1 MPDIA
6 LEPRPG
12 DSVGP
17 YRITRVIGRGRMG
30 IVFEAT
36 ADGGEPVAVKVVTTE
51 LTQDEV
57 FLRRFRREVEA
68 AQRIQHENVVP
79 VLAHGEEGGLP
90 YLVQAL
96 IPGGSLAERIV
107 AEGKI
112 GLASTLGLLQGAAAG
127 IDALHAGGLVHRD
140 IKPANILLDGD
151 RAYVSDFGLAKD
163 SQASNLTRPGQALGS
178 LDYMAPEQIR
188 GEDVS
193 PATDIYALGCVFI
206 ECLTGAPPFGGRPS
220 MRVLFAH
227 LQDPPPDLT
236 ELRPR
241 HPGRRGAR
249 GQPGAGEGARGAP
262 GERRGVRPARRASRR
277 LLSEKVHLLPAGA
290 ADTVARVSASARR
303 LIVYYAILAAVTVV
317 VVVVVFAAGQRRED
331 AARRSPAAT
340 TWRRPPRA
348 APGCRWTSRSRAS
361 SSGCAGPTGRC
372 SRRRGCATG
381 A

>member
-1 MPDIA
+1 MPEIA

-30 IVFEAT
+30 IVFEAVE
-36 ADGGEPVAVKVVTTE
+36 DGGDPVAVKVVTTE

-68 AQRIQHENVVP
+68 AQRIEHENVVP
-79 VLAHGEEGGLP
+79 VLAHGEENGLP

-96 IPGGSLAERIV
+96 IPGGSLAERIQ

-112 GLASTLGLLQGAAAG
+112 GLASTLDLLAGAAAG

-188 GEDVS
+188 GEEVS

-206 ECLTGAPPFGGRPS
+206 ECLTGSPPFGGRPS

-227 LQDPPPDLT
+227 LQDEPPDLT
-236 ELRPR
+236 ELRPDI
-241 HPGRRGAR
+241 PAAAAR
-249 GQPGAGEGARGAP
+249 AVNRALEKEPEERPSSAGGYIQ
-262 GERRGVRPARRASRR
+262 
-277 LLSEKVHLLPAGA
+277 
-290 ADTVARVSASARR
+290 TVAR
-303 LIVYYAILAAVTVV
+303 
-317 VVVVVFAAGQRRED
+317 
-331 AARRSPAAT
+331 AAR
-340 TWRRPPRA
+340 
-348 APGCRWTSRSRAS
+348 G
-361 SSGCAGPTGRC
+361 
-372 SRRRGCATG
+372 
-381 A
+381 

>member
-1 MPDIA
+1 MPEIA

-30 IVFEAT
+30 IVFEAV
-36 ADGGEPVAVKVVTTE
+36 ADGEDPVAVKVVTTE
-51 LTQDEV
+51 LTQDAV

-68 AQRIQHENVVP
+68 AQRIEHPNVAP

-90 YLVQAL
+90 YLVQRI
-96 IPGGSLAERIV
+96 IPGGSLADRIV
-107 AEGKI
+107 AEGRI
-112 GLASTLGLLQGAAAG
+112 GFATTLSLLAGAAAG

-151 RAYVSDFGLAKD
+151 IAYVSDFGLAKD

-206 ECLTGAPPFGGRPS
+206 ECLTGSPPFGGRPS

-227 LQDPPPDLT
+227 LQDPPPDLN
-236 ELRPR
+236 ELRPDI
-241 HPGRRGAR
+241 PAAVAR
-249 GQPGAGEGARGAP
+249 AVSRALEKEP
-262 GERRGVRPARRASRR
+262 VDRPA
-277 LLSEKVHLLPAGA
+277 
-290 ADTVARVSASARR
+290 T
-303 LIVYYAILAAVTVV
+303 
-317 VVVVVFAAGQRRED
+317 AAGYVQ
-331 AARRSPAAT
+331 AVA
-340 TWRRPPRA
+340 RA
-348 APGCRWTSRSRAS
+348 APG
-361 SSGCAGPTGRC
+361 
-372 SRRRGCATG
+372 
-381 A
+381 